1 MLDVAFLVAFVA
13 FAFVLCFV
21 FALSSFI
28 LAMFQVTSNLK
39 SLPSTSDT
47 TTIEAN
53 NRRDRLKISKGDTLN
68 LYNRIVHHC
77 PTTKTENLENT
88 RKTEPKER
96 RHKASVK
103 HQLSI
108 T

>member
-47 TTIEAN
+47 TTIEET
-53 NRRDRLKISKGDTLN
+53 D
-68 LYNRIVHHC
+68 
-77 PTTKTENLENT
+77 
-88 RKTEPKER
+88 
-96 RHKASVK
+96 
-103 HQLSI
+103 
-108 T
+108 